1 MNEGLVRLKVL
12 DTKRAQQEAL
22 LARGRSLNDNSYQQ
36 AFDQI
41 RAIVKQRRPALY
53 HQQAIQ
59 EALVTGLDFM
69 RIPSTARLVSVLKN
83 KDKKQIAAAKDS
95 LQKAADRY
103 FASVPFPEVNVSLAR
118 KC

>member
-41 RAIVKQRRPALY
+41 RAIVKATPSSPLPPASHSGSTGDGTRFHAYPQYRKTGVCLEE
-53 HQQAIQ
+53 QGQ
-59 EALVTGLDFM
+59 ETDC
-69 RIPSTARLVSVLKN
+69 SS
-83 KDKKQIAAAKDS
+83 
-95 LQKAADRY
+95 
-103 FASVPFPEVNVSLAR
+103 
-118 KC
+118 